1 MASPASTH
9 EESPTDSPSVP
20 QRVRRPLQREGAFYS
35 AASAAELAMEA
46 AMNRSSSPGPEE
58 TALGKRAREGDHP
71 GDQDDTEPDDDESA
85 PTTTALQSPPSLS
98 NITAATLRYA
108 SKKKLRPEQRDEL
121 EDFLS
126 VSLLV
131 MSFLQ
136 MWLKNTGVGHSTW
149 SAGQVVCLYSF
160 AGEQGRC
167 FSISYTAISAF
178 GRIKSTNNQLFCRI

>member
-1 MASPASTH
+1 MASSTSN
-9 EESPTDSPSVP
+9 EESPTDSPSIP
-20 QRVRRPLQREGAFYS
+20 QRVHRPLQREGAFYS
-35 AASAAELAMEA
+35 AASAAERAMEA

-85 PTTTALQSPPSLS
+85 PAATALQSPPALS

-131 MSFLQ
+131 MSFLANVAE
-136 MWLKNTGVGHSTW
+136 NTGIGHSTW
-149 SAGQVVCLYSF
+149 SAGQVICLYSLTR
-160 AGEQGRC
+160 E
-167 FSISYTAISAF
+167 
-178 GRIKSTNNQLFCRI
+178 